1 MIQRIQSLYLLLT
14 SLLAGLF
21 LSGTFL
27 KFFNKS
33 GSEFN
38 VNYRGLWESGA
49 AGDPQIINSL
59 MPIPAIMILII
70 IVSVTAIFLF
80 KKRRIQIKLAGAVM
94 LLAIFSIGLM
104 LYGIFLVTREYQV
117 GIVPVYR
124 MFIPVLILIFG
135 ILAYAGIRK
144 DENLVKSLDRLR

>member
-1 MIQRIQSLYLLLT
+1 MVQRIQSLYLLLT

-33 GSEFN
+33 GSEFFM
-38 VNYRGLWESGA
+38 NYKGFWESGA
-49 AGDPQIINSL
+49 AGNPQMINSL
-59 MPIPAIMILII
+59 IPMSVIMVLII
-70 IVSVTAIFLF
+70 ILSVIAVFLF
-80 KKRRIQIKLAGAVM
+80 RKRKIQLKLAGAIV
-94 LLAIFSIGLM
+94 LLTTIFIGLM
-104 LYGIFLVTREYQV
+104 VYLIIRATGEFQAELVP
-117 GIVPVYR
+117 GYR

-135 ILAYAGIRK
+135 ILAYLGIRK